1 MYIVCEKGS
10 NKLNPLTEE
19 MNGWSKI
26 TILCLRHV
34 ETFAWEIL
42 DLVIL

>member
-26 TILCLRHV
+26 T
-34 ETFAWEIL
+34 FAWEIL